1 MKKLLATV
9 LGVMLVLSLT
19 GCGEEPILISDTD
32 EPIVWDLEDVDE
44 VEKPA
49 DTAATDDVTP
59 FVGYWQNDEFSQ
71 WLLIDENHLFAVFN
85 DYNEPIV
92 TGLVSISSDGT
103 AKLIDGNGDTYMELD
118 VSESGDL
125 LDINDMRVYRTA
137 TSEPSGEKPE
147 GLDAFAGKW
156 FNEENNRYI
165 EILSDGTWC
174 MYNSEGDAIDE
185 GTASLREDSLVLID
199 GMGEGVLELE
209 RTLSGDL
216 ISWDDMAT
224 YTPVDEI
231 PAGN

>member
-9 LGVMLVLSLT
+9 WGVMLVLSLT

-49 DTAATDDVTP
+49 DTATTDDVTP

-92 TGLVSISSDGT
+92 TGLVSISDNGT

-147 GLDAFAGKW
+147 GLDAYLGNW
-156 FNEENNRYI
+156 FYEETNRYI
-165 EILSDGTWC
+165 EILADGTWC